1 MKKEIFLKTFQQNLQ
16 EKFRGSQQEWW
27 SNYIY
32 HFSHIKNVVS
42 ILNCGKLYSR
52 NKAIELGL
60 MVNDNAHDDVIQHT
74 QDHYKDYARFYFRP
88 KTPTQY
94 INEGILPLSQVQNN
108 AHCPVPVFLL
118 FDFIKILSLDNILFS
133 NGNIANRGTE
143 IYNNLADLEKLEFDN
158 IFHSSALPQETYRDH
173 IKYCRHAEVLVKNE
187 LDVYDC
193 LKLVVVRSQSDK
205 ESLLYWLND
214 HAKRK
219 LHGKIKVDSLGL
231 FNHRWLSLE
240 KVELQANRII
250 FHFENAQRKTY
261 DVKVF
266 ATRLTDGKVLKGRKS
281 TFCALGLY
289 WNFDENI
296 VIDGLHVRL
305 KVDNITIY
313 ENRIRYIEDDII

>member
-32 HFSHIKNVVS
+32 HFSHIKNVVE

-74 QDHYKDYARFYFRP
+74 QNQYKDYARFYFRP

-94 INEGILPLSQVQNN
+94 INEGIIPLSEVHNN

-133 NGNIANRGTE
+133 NGNIANRGAE
-143 IYNNLADLEKLEFDN
+143 IYSNLTDLEKLEFDN
-158 IFHSSALPQETYRDH
+158 IFNDDNKNYHKH
-173 IKYCRHAEVLVKNE
+173 IIYCRHAEVLVKNE
-187 LDVYDC
+187 LNVYDY
-193 LKLVVVRSQSDK
+193 LKLVVLRSQADK

-214 HAKRK
+214 EAKIK

-231 FNHRWLSLE
+231 FKHRWLSLE
-240 KVELQANRII
+240 KVELQANKII
-250 FHFENAQRKTY
+250 FNFENAQRKTY

-266 ATRLTDGKVLKGRKS
+266 ATRLTDGKIFKGRNT
-281 TFCALGLY
+281 TFCALGLN

-296 VIDGLHVRL
+296 VIDGLHIRL
-305 KVDNITIY
+305 KVDNTIIY
-313 ENRIRYIEDDII
+313 ENQIRYIEDDII